1 MCNCKKNKNI
11 QPATQP
17 ITIKITENGTPIN
30 TVIPTPN
37 K

>member
-11 QPATQP
+11 PQASQPA
-17 ITIKITENGTPIN
+17 TIKITENGTPIN
-30 TVIPTPN
+30 TIIPTPN